1 LQEEKKEIWFPVKK
15 YGYGWGFPITWQG
28 WAVLLSYLLFVT
40 VGSFVLTDSPKNI
53 IYFIA
58 YVTFLTAILL
68 YVCWK
73 KGEKPEWR
81 WGDKK

>member
-1 LQEEKKEIWFPVKK
+1 LQEEGKEIWFPAKK

-28 WAVLLSYLLFVT
+28 WAVLLLYLLLVT
-40 VGSFVLTDSPKNI
+40 VGSFVLTDSPENI
-53 IYFIA
+53 IYFLA
-58 YVTFLTAILL
+58 YVAFLTAILL
-68 YVCWK
+68 YVYRK